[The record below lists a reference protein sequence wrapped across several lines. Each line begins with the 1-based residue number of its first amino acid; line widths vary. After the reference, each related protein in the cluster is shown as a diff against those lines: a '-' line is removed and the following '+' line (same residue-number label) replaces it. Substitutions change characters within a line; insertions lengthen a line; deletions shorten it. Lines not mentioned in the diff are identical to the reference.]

1 MIPELL
7 EPGNV
12 VFGLSEDFSQAIERL
27 CDHSSLPDLAA
38 RFRSQKLDPSN
49 EGYSYIGEG
58 VAVPHLRIDQLPAAE
73 LILRISAK
81 GISFNQ
87 HKVHIVLFL
96 ATPAEQPAQH
106 LQLLQRVSSLLPG
119 IRQELLAQ
127 RDADRVLRVI
137 ARAEQQSA
145 LPTYLNLTQDQIG
158 FELQTDI
165 TNGLTPEEARARLG
179 RYGMRKRFTS
189 VILK

>member
-1 MIPELL
+1 MIAELL

-27 CDHSSLPDLAA
+27 CDHSSLPDLAV
-38 RFRSQKLDPSN
+38 RFRSQKVDPSN
-49 EGYSYIGEG
+49 EGYSYIGQG
-58 VAVPHLRIDQLPAAE
+58 VAIPHLHIDQLPSAE
-73 LILRISAK
+73 LILGISAK

-137 ARAEQQSA
+137 AHARRSARPTRPLRDAETIHISHSEMSA
-145 LPTYLNLTQDQIG
+145 RWLLC
-158 FELQTDI
+158 ELS
-165 TNGLTPEEARARLG
+165 PELL
-179 RYGMRKRFTS
+179 FTES
-189 VILK
+189 SLCLWRT